1 MKYFLTLSILVF
13 SLSIFSSSILNLS
26 LNIDAVVI
34 DVRTLEE
41 WNQGHLSLASHI
53 EWKDIG
59 NKIQEVAPN
68 KKRQIIIYCRSGNR
82 STKAKSILLD
92 LGYINVVNAGGLD
105 DAKKLIHDEIV
116 Q

>member
-68 KKRQIIIYCRSGNR
+68 KKRQIIIYCRSIISFGRTRIRNR
-82 STKAKSILLD
+82 NNEKNIF
-92 LGYINVVNAGGLD
+92 
-105 DAKKLIHDEIV
+105 
-116 Q
+116 